1 MRAVVQRVTEARVCV
16 ASQEVGAIGRGVL
29 VLLCAMA
36 GDTPRDEAWMLDKI
50 LALRVFPDDSG
61 KMNLALGD
69 LPRPVAGAAVPSAG
83 PTALRTSP
91 GVLVVSQF
99 TLAADLAPGRSKG
112 NRPAFT
118 AAMAPAA
125 AAAAVDRF
133 IAGCRTAAPW
143 LSVAQGVFGADMQ
156 VSLTNDGPVTL
167 HLDSASTSLT
177 SLGRVD
183 LDLPSQS

>member
-16 ASQEVGAIGRGVL
+16 AGQEVGAIGRGFV

-36 GDTPRDEAWMLDKI
+36 GDTARDEVWMLDKI
-50 LALRVFPDDSG
+50 LALRVFPDEAG

-69 LPRPVAGAAVPSAG
+69 LPRPS
-83 PTALRTSP
+83 PTSQPASP

-118 AAMAPAA
+118 AAMEPVG

-133 IAGCRTAAPW
+133 VAACKAAAPW
-143 LSVAQGVFGADMQ
+143 LGVASGVFGADMQ

-167 HLDSASTSLT
+167 QLDSLAK
-177 SLGRVD
+177 
-183 LDLPSQS
+183 P